1 MARGDEKVNQLQPTP
16 SEHSRLSQALQLLR
30 KAARYRRAEDVGSL
44 HGLGQIAP
52 IEIEGESPSVLCF
65 HGFCGVPGEVS
76 LCAQVAADLGLR
88 ARAPLLR
95 GHGTTPY
102 ELAPLSFSDWLDG
115 VRADFEEL
123 RSQGPVILAGL
134 SLGSLVATALALE
147 SPSDVAGLILLSNAF
162 WLKTPFPGAALDL
175 VDRLGLPDFGVPK
188 LRSDLGDEEAARTH
202 VSYQIQPTRAAISLM
217 HAGRRLRQ
225 QLPEIQCPTL
235 ILHGA
240 LDRVC
245 PVANAWKAAGKLG
258 SPDTRVVI
266 FPRSYH
272 IVTRDVEREQVR
284 RELRYFMTGI
294 VEATSKS
301 TSG

>member
-1 MARGDEKVNQLQPTP
+1 MTRGDEKVNPLPTS
-16 SEHSRLSQALQLLR
+16 SESPLRQAWQLLR
-30 KAARYRRAEDVGSL
+30 KAAHYQRAEDVGSL
-44 HGLGQIAP
+44 SGLRGIEP
-52 IEIEGESPSVLCF
+52 IELEGNSPSVLCF
-65 HGFCGVPGEVS
+65 HGFCGAPGEVS
-76 LCAQVAADLGLR
+76 LCAQVGADLGLR

-95 GHGTTPY
+95 GHGTTPRD
-102 ELAPLSFSDWLDG
+102 LSSLNFFDWLDG
-115 VRADFEEL
+115 VRSDFEEL

-134 SLGSLVATALALE
+134 SMGSLIATALALE

-162 WLKTPFPGAALDL
+162 WLKTPFPGVALDL

-202 VSYQIQPTRAAISLM
+202 VSYQIQPTRAAISVM

-245 PVANAWKAAGKLG
+245 PVANAWKVAGKLG
-258 SPDTRVVI
+258 SRDTRVVI

-272 IVTRDVEREQVR
+272 IVTKDVEREQVR
-284 RELRYFMTGI
+284 RELRHFMKGI
-294 VEATSKS
+294 RKTTRKTTSD
-301 TSG
+301 